1 MNSQYR
7 ESRNLFLNKDRNFL
21 NKIIDIEKF
30 KKLDDRYIITEICK
44 NIKLKYEITEEFCNI
59 YYKSF
64 TMNLTFNYNKIKRL
78 AIFIDS
84 KLFDKNDEEKFILFI
99 ENLEM
104 NKNWNF
110 PMNDFK
116 LFLHKILN
124 ENVKEFNFEDENVSI
139 YFGIVNGI
147 GRELIFI
154 MIDLNA

>member
-1 MNSQYR
+1 MT
-7 ESRNLFLNKDRNFL
+7 D
-21 NKIIDIEKF
+21 
-30 KKLDDRYIITEICK
+30 
-44 NIKLKYEITEEFCNI
+44 IKLKYEITEEFCNI

>member
-1 MNSQYR
+1 
-7 ESRNLFLNKDRNFL
+7 
-21 NKIIDIEKF
+21 
-30 KKLDDRYIITEICK
+30 
-44 NIKLKYEITEEFCNI
+44 
-59 YYKSF
+59 
-64 TMNLTFNYNKIKRL
+64 MNLTFNYNKIKRL